1 MTKSLL
7 EQIKKTIDDMCIP
20 EYTYERINENEEMIH
35 ESDCSVLGIYDNS
48 GDFYVKLSTESITPQ
63 NILTVGQRT
72 KMEVL
77 EIRANQDKTLTL
89 HLRDM
94 RPEGK

>member
-1 MTKSLL
+1 MTKLLL

-20 EYTYERINENEEMIH
+20 EYTYERTNENEEIIH
-35 ESDCSVLGIYDNS
+35 ESDCSVLDIYDNS
-48 GDFYVKLSTESITPQ
+48 GDFYVRLSTESITPQ
-63 NILTVGQRT
+63 NILAIGRRI
-72 KMEVL
+72 KLKVL
-77 EIRANQDKTLTL
+77 EIRANEDKTFTL